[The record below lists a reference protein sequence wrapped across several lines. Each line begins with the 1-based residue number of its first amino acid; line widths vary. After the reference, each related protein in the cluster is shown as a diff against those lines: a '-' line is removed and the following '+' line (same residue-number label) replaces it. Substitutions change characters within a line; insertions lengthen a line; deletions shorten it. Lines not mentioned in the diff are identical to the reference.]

1 MTASDA
7 LLEGDLVTV
16 TDEEALMKK
25 VVQGFE
31 SIEDRLVFQPTMG
44 QASEATVIVYLKT
57 QDYLSLNEPVYVQ
70 LKTDDDS
77 QRLAV
82 YPSQYYQPI
91 QTTMNLKAGTI
102 KIEVS
107 SEIGVDTLSVDRME
121 IIPKEGE

>member
-1 MTASDA
+1 M
-7 LLEGDLVTV
+7 
-16 TDEEALMKK
+16 
-25 VVQGFE
+25 VQGFE

-91 QTTMNLKAGTI
+91 QNYY
-102 KIEVS
+102 EFES
-107 SEIGVDTLSVDRME
+107 RHYQNRSVFRNWGRHTECRSDGDHTKRGR
-121 IIPKEGE
+121 ISF